1 MNRFITFTIS
11 VIMAVAA
18 MAQSAD
24 ERIGSLMGDG
34 RWFELERAMRDTVL
48 CNDLNPVVRGMGQS
62 LVAHYFNRPEQA
74 CSTLSDLLNNHQQEL
89 GDNTLSMASLLGI
102 NLYRAGHYAEAA
114 NLLQSLA
121 DQLAAQ
127 GVDSTTV
134 AGYTIIAGQCR
145 SFADIGDVC
154 HPLHPSGEYHLP
166 LVADNRMHA
175 VSGDTVA
182 HFICVEAEINGTSD
196 LFIFDTGAG
205 MNVVTSEMAK
215 KFGLRPL
222 DTKAVAQGFGIVHGE
237 YAIAD
242 TLRIGNMAWKN
253 VPFVVMDD
261 STGHPEADK
270 ALSKMRPVLGLPVML
285 TMGEMQLDFERNELI
300 IPASPSSIQLDSSN
314 MMRTDTENLT
324 IAAADEDGEP
334 LLMHFDTGGYYTIM
348 SPQWYRSHKAK
359 VETCGTPDTLRMAGA
374 GGVSI
379 TRSYRI
385 PGKGINIGGQT
396 ARLDS
401 LTINTGISIDNKST
415 NETPLLSAT
424 DGTIGLDCLE
434 RFSKVVINFREMYI
448 EGINPKE
455 NNL

>member
-34 RWFELERAMRDTVL
+34 RWFELERAMRDTAL

-154 HPLHPSGEYHLP
+154 HPLHP
-166 LVADNRMHA
+166 
-175 VSGDTVA
+175 
-182 HFICVEAEINGTSD
+182 
-196 LFIFDTGAG
+196 
-205 MNVVTSEMAK
+205 
-215 KFGLRPL
+215 
-222 DTKAVAQGFGIVHGE
+222 
-237 YAIAD
+237 
-242 TLRIGNMAWKN
+242 
-253 VPFVVMDD
+253 
-261 STGHPEADK
+261 
-270 ALSKMRPVLGLPVML
+270 
-285 TMGEMQLDFERNELI
+285 
-300 IPASPSSIQLDSSN
+300 
-314 MMRTDTENLT
+314 
-324 IAAADEDGEP
+324 
-334 LLMHFDTGGYYTIM
+334 
-348 SPQWYRSHKAK
+348 
-359 VETCGTPDTLRMAGA
+359 
-374 GGVSI
+374 GV
-379 TRSYRI
+379 Y
-385 PGKGINIGGQT
+385 
-396 ARLDS
+396 
-401 LTINTGISIDNKST
+401 
-415 NETPLLSAT
+415 
-424 DGTIGLDCLE
+424 
-434 RFSKVVINFREMYI
+434 
-448 EGINPKE
+448 
-455 NNL
+455 